1 MEASLGI
8 EALTINAAG
17 DPVVPETGDDWAEWI
32 APTATRNHALRDP
45 LLDWLNLYGEAN
57 GFQRDDQFA
66 SYDPRT
72 DFRHFI
78 TRKGIEFEAAVVA
91 HLMTLASIHVI
102 PRELG
107 TRSLEPA
114 QATFEAMLRGEEVIY
129 QAVVRDAESRI
140 YGAVD
145 FLVRSDV
152 LYKLFPSAITA
163 LAASEPA
170 PDLGGS
176 RWHYRVV
183 DAKFTTLHFLA
194 GGELGDSNGSSWA
207 YKVQMFLYNRAL
219 GGLQGYMPPES
230 FLLGRGWEQ
239 RSERGMSC
247 MDRLGAVPDPH
258 VSGNRGSLA
267 IAAEEACAW
276 LRRVRTQGQ
285 AWNVLPEPS
294 VPELRPNMAG
304 QGGSWS
310 EAKGRIARE
319 LDELTLLWQV
329 GFDKRNA
336 ANQQGVLRWSDTACT
351 SDVVGVTGKKQG
363 PILAA
368 LLDVNRSI
376 DGPAVRPAKIV
387 TAQEEWR
394 PVPPLE
400 FYVDFEYVSDLDDNF
415 SRIPERGG
423 QPLIFMLG
431 CGHLENGE
439 WQWACFIAD
448 ALSEPSE
455 ADVIDAWFAHME
467 AVRQRLI
474 PDGERPKVIHWSR
487 AEQSVLETQFNSA
500 MKRHSD
506 RDWPAPNWF
515 DFLGKVV
522 REEPVVV
529 RGALGFG
536 LKAVARAMH
545 SRGHIDT
552 DWGAGP
558 ADGMGAMVGAWS
570 CEVEAK
576 GRGCTLSETELMQDI
591 ARYNEVDCKVMM
603 EIVRYLRENQ

>member
-1 MEASLGI
+1 MGL
-8 EALTINAAG
+8 EALTINATG
-17 DPVVPETGDDWAEWI
+17 DPIVPKTDVDWLDWV

-45 LLDWLNLYGEAN
+45 LLDWLGLYGEAN
-57 GFQRDDQFA
+57 GFQRDDA
-66 SYDPRT
+66 LANYDPRT

-78 TRKGIEFEAAVVA
+78 TRKGLEFEAAVVA
-91 HLMTLASIHVI
+91 YLETLASIHVI
-102 PRELG
+102 PGEQG
-107 TRSLEPA
+107 ARSLEAA
-114 QATFEAMLRGEEVIY
+114 QATFDAMLRGEEIIY

-140 YGAVD
+140 YGVVD

-152 LYKLFPSAITA
+152 LHRLFPSAIPIE
-163 LAASEPA
+163 AAAELA

-176 RWHYRVV
+176 PWHYRVV

-194 GGELGDSNGSSWA
+194 GGELGDSSGSSWA
-207 YKVQMFLYNRAL
+207 YKAQVFLYNRAL
-219 GGLQGYMPPES
+219 GRLQGYTPPES

-247 MDRLGAVPDPH
+247 LDRLGAVPDLY
-258 VSGNRGSLA
+258 VSGNQGSLA
-267 IAAEEACAW
+267 IAAEEACSW

-285 AWNVLPEPS
+285 SWSVLPEPS

-310 EAKGRIARE
+310 DAKGRIAHE
-319 LDELTLLWQV
+319 LDELTMLWQV
-329 GFDKRNA
+329 GLDKRNA
-336 ANQQGVLRWSDTACT
+336 ANQQKVLRWTDPACT
-351 SDVVGVTGKKQG
+351 TDVVGVAGKKQG
-363 PILAA
+363 PTLAA
-368 LLDVNRSI
+368 LLDVNRST
-376 DGPAVRPAKIV
+376 DGLVVRPALI
-387 TAQEEWR
+387 AAAAEEWR
-394 PVPPLE
+394 PIPTLE
-400 FYVDFEYVSDLDDNF
+400 FYVDFEYVSDLDDDF

-423 QPLIFMLG
+423 HPLIFMLG
-431 CGHLENGE
+431 CGHVENGE

-448 ALSEPSE
+448 RLTERSE

-467 AVRQRLI
+467 AVRQRLA
-474 PDGERPKVIHWSR
+474 PSGDEPKVIHWSR

-500 MKRHSD
+500 MRRHPD
-506 RDWPAPNWF
+506 KEWPAPNWF

-545 SRGHIDT
+545 SHGYIGT

-570 CEVEAK
+570 CELEA
-576 GRGCTLSETELMQDI
+576 GERGCTLSETDLMQDI

-603 EIVRYLRENQ
+603 EIVRYLRENH